1 MAKEKVKKPIY
12 KKWWFWLLAVI
23 IVGSLATGGEEEA
36 TEKVPVEE
44 ASEEPKEE
52 KKAEKPKEEKKEA
65 PKAAAIGETATVAD
79 VGFTVNAV
87 EELTEIKQEFGD
99 PVTTDG
105 KFVIAEV
112 SINNGQK
119 EALTIDSSYFK
130 IKTADGVE
138 YEPATDGEVIMAMS
152 MNGEDDFFLQQVNPG
167 MSKTGKVVFE
177 VPADMDL
184 TKTVLHCQTGL
195 FGTETIEIK
204 LSK

>member
-1 MAKEKVKKPIY
+1 MAKKEKVKKPLY
-12 KKWWFWLLAVI
+12 KKWWVWLLAAVVAASI
-23 IVGSLATGGEEEA
+23 ASGGEEETA
-36 TEKVPVEE
+36 TETT
-44 ASEEPKEE
+44 AQPKEE
-52 KKAEKPKEEKKEA
+52 TKTEETKKKEEA
-65 PKAAAIGETATVAD
+65 PKTAAIGETATVAE
-79 VGFTVNAV
+79 VGFTVNGI

-105 KFVIAEV
+105 KFIIAEV
-112 SINNGQK
+112 SIKNGKK
-119 EALTIDSSYFK
+119 EALTIDSSFFK

-177 VPADMDL
+177 VPAEVDL
-184 TKTVLHCQTGL
+184 TKTVLHCQTGF
-195 FGTETIEIK
+195 FGTESIEIK

>member
-1 MAKEKVKKPIY
+1 MSKEKVKKPFY
-12 KKWWFWLLAVI
+12 KKWYVWVLAAVI
-23 IVGSLATGGEEEA
+23 ASALATGGEDEGEI
-36 TEKVPVEE
+36 EKVPVEE
-44 ASEEPKEE
+44 ASEASTKPKEE
-52 KKAEKPKEEKKEA
+52 KKAEA
-65 PKAAAIGETATVAD
+65 PKTAGIGETATVAD
-79 VGFTVNAV
+79 VGFTVNGV

-112 SINNGQK
+112 KIDNGQK
-119 EALTIDSSYFK
+119 EALTIDSSFFK
-130 IKTADGVE
+130 IKANGSE

-167 MSKTGKVVFE
+167 MSKSGKVVFE
-177 VPADMDL
+177 VPGDVDL
-184 TKTVLHCQTGL
+184 TKATLHCQTGF